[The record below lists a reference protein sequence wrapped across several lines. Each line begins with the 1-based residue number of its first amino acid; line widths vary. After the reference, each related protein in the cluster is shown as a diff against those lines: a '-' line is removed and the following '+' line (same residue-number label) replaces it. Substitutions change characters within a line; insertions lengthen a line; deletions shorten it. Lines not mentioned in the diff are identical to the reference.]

1 MGLLSKIKLFVLLLL
16 FVFVQKT
23 NAQYY
28 ANLNKPDTNKYIRF
42 GVVPF
47 QLPTR
52 SVGVYFGV
60 NKPSS
65 HWEYRPTYTIP
76 FKDALFIVKNDFFFF
91 QGINNHIILKFNENR
106 NVHSRLLIIQRTWW
120 YNNKYFSVDNITSSR
135 DMVARSHQSCLING
149 GGIGGDFYWDFSSDH
164 FNGNYFF
171 STSISY
177 LYGKRKLDDTSN
189 PALGTI
195 KSFDR
200 NMFLV
205 NVSFG
210 IELGYKTY

>member
-1 MGLLSKIKLFVLLLL
+1 MGLLSRIKLFVFLLL
-16 FVFVQKT
+16 FVFLQKV
-23 NAQYY
+23 NAQSFS
-28 ANLNKPDTNKYIRF
+28 NTDTNKYIRF
-42 GVVPF
+42 GIVPF

-60 NKPSS
+60 NKPRY
-65 HWEYRPTYTIP
+65 HWEYRPTYTFPINTAYMFLP
-76 FKDALFIVKNDFFFF
+76 NDFFFF
-91 QGINNHIILKFNENR
+91 QGINNHIILKLNENR
-106 NVHSRLLIIQRTWW
+106 NVHSRLLLIQRTWW
-120 YNNKYFSVDNITSSR
+120 YNNKYFTIDNVTSSR
-135 DMVARSHQSCLING
+135 EQAGRTHQSALING
-149 GGIGGDFYWDFSSDH
+149 GGIGGDFYWDFSKNH
-164 FNGNYFF
+164 FNGNIFF

-177 LYGKRKLDDTSN
+177 LYGKRKLDDTTN

-210 IELGYKTY
+210 IELGYKTH

>member
-1 MGLLSKIKLFVLLLL
+1 MGLLSKIKIFILLLL
-16 FVFVQKT
+16 FVFMQKVS
-23 NAQYY
+23 AQSY
-28 ANLNKPDTNKYIRF
+28 ANPDTNKYIRF

-106 NVHSRLLIIQRTWW
+106 NVHSRLLLIQRTWW
-120 YNNKYFSVDNITSSR
+120 YNNKYFSIDNITSSKSLVLR
-135 DMVARSHQSCLING
+135 ANQSCLING
-149 GGIGGDFYWDFSSDH
+149 VGIGGDFYWDFSENN
-164 FNGNYFF
+164 FNGNFF
-171 STSISY
+171 ISLSASY
-177 LYGKRKLDDTSN
+177 LYGKRKILNIPD
-189 PALGTI
+189 PHLGI
-195 KSFDR
+195 KSSYDR
-200 NMFLV
+200 QMFLV

-210 IELGYKTY
+210 IELGYKTN